1 MVDTS
6 GTESGCRPLHFA
18 AQLVLAPV
26 ANPPASNSSVTS
38 LHDHFQNILN

>member
-18 AQLVLAPV
+18 AQLVLAPEV
-26 ANPPASNSSVTS
+26 ANPLSNLCDFMTQKMKKS
-38 LHDHFQNILN
+38 